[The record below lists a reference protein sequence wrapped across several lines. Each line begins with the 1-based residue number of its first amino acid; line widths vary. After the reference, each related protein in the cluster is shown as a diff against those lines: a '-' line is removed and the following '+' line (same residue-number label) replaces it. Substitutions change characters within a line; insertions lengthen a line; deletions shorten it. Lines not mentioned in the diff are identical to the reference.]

1 MFKIYS
7 KVYNCFAN
15 YDVRHSKNEFDNNHI
30 NGIKNFQGYS
40 KYRLSKFTSTNRILL
55 YIKECEFKYNTK
67 TTQKLILKNY

>member
-30 NGIKNFQGYS
+30 NGIKNFYGYS
-40 KYRLSKFTSTNRILL
+40 KYRLSKFN
-55 YIKECEFKYNTK
+55 E
-67 TTQKLILKNY
+67 